1 MVRRAV
7 VLLSGGMD
15 SAVCLRVAQRDGFEP
30 WTLSF
35 DYGQRHRAELAAA
48 RAVAAACGVPAAR
61 RRVLRLSRAFA
72 GSALTGDGPV
82 ALDRAPTEIG
92 ADVPAT
98 YVPARNIV
106 FLSLATALAEP
117 LGARDLFIGVNTLD
131 YSGYPD
137 CRPAFI
143 AAFTEAVRLGT
154 VGGVHIHT
162 PLAELDK
169 AGIVRLGHT
178 LEAPFA
184 QTLSCYLGSRPA
196 CGRCDACQLRRRGF
210 AAAGCV
216 DPIPYATTP
225 SEP

>member
-7 VLLSGGMD
+7 ILLSGGMD
-15 SAVCLRVAQRDGFEP
+15 SAVCLRVAQREGFDP

-35 DYGQRHRAELAAA
+35 DYGQRHRTELAAA
-48 RAVAAACGVPAAR
+48 RAVAAACGVPATR
-61 RRVLRLSRAFA
+61 RRVLRLGRAFS
-72 GSALTGDGPV
+72 GSALTGDGAV
-82 ALDRAPTEIG
+82 ALDRTPDAIG
-92 ADVPAT
+92 ADVPTT
-98 YVPARNIV
+98 YVPARNLV

-117 LGARDLFIGVNTLD
+117 LGARDVFIGVNTLD

-154 VGGVHIHT
+154 VGGITIHT
-162 PLAELDK
+162 PLAALDK
-169 AGIVRLGHT
+169 AGIVRLGLA

-184 QTLSCYLGSRPA
+184 RTLSCYLGSRPA

-216 DPIPYATTP
+216 DPIPYADAAAQP
-225 SEP
+225 